1 MMRLLVQGLMAHERM
16 QTPLLTHFAPSSI
29 IMDNPG
35 AGVAQL
41 VEQRTRN
48 AQVISSILIASS
60 ISFSFFKLRPSR
72 WRDGGIEA
80 ACRQRR
86 S

>member
-1 MMRLLVQGLMAHERM
+1 MRLLVQGLMADERI
-16 QTPLLTHFAPSSI
+16 QTPLLTHFAPSII
-29 IMDNPG
+29 IMGNRG

-60 ISFSFFKLRPSR
+60 ILFSFLKLRPSR
-72 WRDGGIEA
+72 RRDGRIKAIEPVR
-80 ACRQRR
+80 C

>member
-1 MMRLLVQGLMAHERM
+1 MMRLLVQDLTADERM
-16 QTPLLTHFAPSSI
+16 QTPLLTHFAPSII
-29 IMDNPG
+29 IMGNSG

-60 ISFSFFKLRPSR
+60 ILFSFLKLRP
-72 WRDGGIEA
+72 
-80 ACRQRR
+80 
-86 S
+86 